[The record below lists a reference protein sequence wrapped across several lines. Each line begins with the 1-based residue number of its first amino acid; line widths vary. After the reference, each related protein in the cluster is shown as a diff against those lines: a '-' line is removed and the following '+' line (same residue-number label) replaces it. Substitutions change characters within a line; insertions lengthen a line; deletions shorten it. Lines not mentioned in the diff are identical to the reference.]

1 MATCHCSKKA
11 FSRCPDK
18 RFCGS
23 PEKAEFAEGSEC
35 AEFNR
40 AVENQPITRGD
51 RIRSM
56 SNRELAEFLVNFR
69 NAPCGDSVPEGAPDT
84 MIWLSKKEERDE
96 T

>member
-1 MATCHCSKKA
+1 MATYHCSKKA
-11 FSRCPDK
+11 FSRCPYK

-23 PEKAEFAEGSEC
+23 AGEAEFAEGSEC

-56 SNRELAEFLVNFR
+56 SNRELAEFLVSFR
-69 NAPCGDSVPEGAPDT
+69 NADHIPDGAINT
-84 MIWLSKKEERDE
+84 MIWLSEAGKEEANE
-96 T
+96 A